1 MKNIISYI
9 LIFLFCYTTNAQV
22 TITEISTLPERISNN
37 AVCEGFIDG
46 TPYIFSFGGIDSTK
60 LYTGIHLKSFR
71 YNTLTGKTI
80 QIPDLPDTLGKIA
93 MAASRIGNIIYI
105 AGGYHVFKD
114 DSELSSNKMHRY
126 DIKNNVFLDD
136 GADIPTPID
145 DHVQALWR
153 DSLLFIVTGWS
164 NKTNVSGV
172 QIYNPATDSWVIGS
186 STSND
191 DNYKSFGA
199 SGIIVKDTIYY
210 FGGARSSKGFGIQNQ
225 LRKGIINPSD
235 PSQITWSISTPD
247 SSINGYRMACTAVDE
262 NIYWIG
268 GSTVTYNYNGVAYNG
283 SGGVPPS
290 SRIVWTSTNNVVLN
304 KIYQSE
310 IPMDLRGVANV
321 SDKIKY
327 IAGGMMAN
335 QTVTNKIYKIEFN
348 TAVEK

>member
-1 MKNIISYI
+1 
-9 LIFLFCYTTNAQV
+9 
-22 TITEISTLPERISNN
+22 
-37 AVCEGFIDG
+37 
-46 TPYIFSFGGIDSTK
+46 
-60 LYTGIHLKSFR
+60 
-71 YNTLTGKTI
+71 
-80 QIPDLPDTLGKIA
+80 
-93 MAASRIGNIIYI
+93 
-105 AGGYHVFKD
+105 
-114 DSELSSNKMHRY
+114 MHRY